1 MTQSALP
8 SNPSPDGTVDF
19 RCILAL
25 PPRND
30 TEARAE
36 EEWELPF
43 PDGVDFEGQHFLLPE
58 GCSVRAAAQWLEPSL
73 LSVTL
78 SLSFKAVA
86 PCARCLK
93 ETTLAISDDLMY
105 LYYLRGLEFGKDTE
119 LESDDGFMPVEI
131 DFFGRTL
138 DLAPQVWESVLLLLP
153 SKVLCRE
160 DCAGLC
166 PRCGADLNEGPC
178 SCEGEEGDPRFEVLR
193 QFSLEES

>member
-1 MTQSALP
+1 
-8 SNPSPDGTVDF
+8 
-19 RCILAL
+19 
-25 PPRND
+25 
-30 TEARAE
+30 
-36 EEWELPF
+36 
-43 PDGVDFEGQHFLLPE
+43 
-58 GCSVRAAAQWLEPSL
+58 
-73 LSVTL
+73 
-78 SLSFKAVA
+78 
-86 PCARCLK
+86 
-93 ETTLAISDDLMY
+93 MY

>member
-58 GCSVRAAAQWLEPSL
+58 GCSVRAAAQWLESSL

-153 SKVLCRE
+153 SKVLCR
-160 DCAGLC
+160 
-166 PRCGADLNEGPC
+166 
-178 SCEGEEGDPRFEVLR
+178 
-193 QFSLEES
+193 

>member
-1 MTQSALP
+1 MTPSALP
-8 SNPSPDGTVDF
+8 SNQSQDGAAGF

-25 PPRND
+25 PSRND

-36 EEWELPF
+36 EAWELPF

-73 LSVTL
+73 LSVTI

-119 LESDDGFMPVEI
+119 LASDDGFMPVEI

-178 SCEGEEGDPRFEVLR
+178 SCGGEEGDPRFEVLR